1 MCSDY
6 FFKGKKKKKKE
17 AILNGTLLMNFIN
30 GHLLL
35 DQLFLKHAKKEAC
48 ISAVEFLS
56 LSSPPTMQTI
66 LPPCLEQLT

>member
-1 MCSDY
+1 
-6 FFKGKKKKKKE
+6 
-17 AILNGTLLMNFIN
+17 MNFIN

-66 LPPCLEQLT
+66 LPPLLRAVDLTLNFFLQNEVPF

>member
-6 FFKGKKKKKKE
+6 FFKGKKKKE

-35 DQLFLKHAKKEAC
+35 DQLFLKHAKKKEAC